1 MAQEAVTKKAKA
13 EVSNFT
19 QKLEELQNVMIA
31 NNDKDGIYGDGK
43 NLVDNEIF
51 EITHDFSGPLYMR
64 KMKMPANSVVVSA
77 IHHSDHFWFL
87 MSGRILVTTD
97 GETVEHIAPCYSHSV
112 KGAKRFILCKEECLF
127 INVHMNPTDSNDID
141 KVQEGLYS
149 ITLEEYNKK
158 EKLWQ
163 E

>member
-97 GETVEHIAPCYSHSV
+97 GEMWSILLHVIHTRSREQ
-112 KGAKRFILCKEECLF
+112 KGLF
-127 INVHMNPTDSNDID
+127 YVRKNVY
-141 KVQEGLYS
+141 L
-149 ITLEEYNKK
+149 
-158 EKLWQ
+158 
-163 E
+163 